1 MRAACHAHASLGK
14 AKMSQRILNTA
25 KQTPAPTQR
34 HNPSPPPK
42 LGRRAAAGAS
52 IAIAAAPALLAVSP
66 APSKAREAEAA
77 VAPCLAELPV
87 TAKAFLDVSIGGEP
101 AGRITVGLFGGAAP
115 AGAARFLSLVTG
127 VGYRRKEFVKVVPG
141 YVQHGGVVSYPAV
154 PAVTERLAAEAEAVR
169 ARCGAG
175 AVHAAAGAV
184 SIVVRDPS
192 LPPPRPKLVARGGKL
207 EVEEEQAGV
216 VPNATEF
223 VVTTGAAPELDA
235 AAVLVGRVLDGMD
248 VVAKIAAVPTV
259 RDNTDSP
266 YFRSVVCFSL
276 SLSLSRN
283 HWLAPHMMCVRTN
296 AYRVAKL
303 IGDKRAVV
311 AERGFNRPYTKILVT
326 NCGVLS

>member
-1 MRAACHAHASLGK
+1 
-14 AKMSQRILNTA
+14 MSQRILNTA

-266 YFRSVVCFSL
+266 YFR
-276 SLSLSRN
+276 
-283 HWLAPHMMCVRTN
+283 
-296 AYRVAKL
+296 VAKL

>member
-1 MRAACHAHASLGK
+1 MYARSAC
-14 AKMSQRILNTA
+14 
-25 KQTPAPTQR
+25 
-34 HNPSPPPK
+34 
-42 LGRRAAAGAS
+42 
-52 IAIAAAPALLAVSP
+52 
-66 APSKAREAEAA
+66 
-77 VAPCLAELPV
+77 
-87 TAKAFLDVSIGGEP
+87 
-101 AGRITVGLFGGAAP
+101 
-115 AGAARFLSLVTG
+115 
-127 VGYRRKEFVKVVPG
+127 KEFVKVVSG
-141 YVQHGGVVSYPAV
+141 YVQHGGVVSYPTV

-223 VVTTGAAPELDA
+223 VVTTGAAPELDV

-266 YFRSVVCFSL
+266 YFR
-276 SLSLSRN
+276 
-283 HWLAPHMMCVRTN
+283 
-296 AYRVAKL
+296 VAKL

>member
-1 MRAACHAHASLGK
+1 MG
-14 AKMSQRILNTA
+14 M
-25 KQTPAPTQR
+25 
-34 HNPSPPPK
+34 
-42 LGRRAAAGAS
+42 
-52 IAIAAAPALLAVSP
+52 
-66 APSKAREAEAA
+66 
-77 VAPCLAELPV
+77 
-87 TAKAFLDVSIGGEP
+87 
-101 AGRITVGLFGGAAP
+101 
-115 AGAARFLSLVTG
+115 
-127 VGYRRKEFVKVVPG
+127 GYRRKEFMKVVPG
-141 YVQHGGVVSYPAV
+141 YVQHGGVVSYLAE

-175 AVHAAAGAV
+175 AVHTAAGAV

-276 SLSLSRN
+276 SESLVS
-283 HWLAPHMMCVRTN
+283 PT
-296 AYRVAKL
+296 
-303 IGDKRAVV
+303 G
-311 AERGFNRPYTKILVT
+311 G
-326 NCGVLS
+326 SS